1 VIGKKFL
8 SNFKKTRVYI
18 ESIKFSEF
26 KDIAFKPDSYPK
38 FAVDLLKYITLVD
51 LSEIYRVKRIE

>member
-1 VIGKKFL
+1 M
-8 SNFKKTRVYI
+8 YI

-26 KDIAFKPDSYPK
+26 KEIAFKLDSYPK

-51 LSEIYRVKRIE
+51 LSEQYQLKRLE

>member
-1 VIGKKFL
+1 M
-8 SNFKKTRVYI
+8 YI

-51 LSEIYRVKRIE
+51 LSE